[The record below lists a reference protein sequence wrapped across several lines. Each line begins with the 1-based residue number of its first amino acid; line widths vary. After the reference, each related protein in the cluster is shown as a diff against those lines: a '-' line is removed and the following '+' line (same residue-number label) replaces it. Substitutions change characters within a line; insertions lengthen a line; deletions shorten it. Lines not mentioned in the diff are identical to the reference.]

1 MSKLLAFTRGE
12 RSPAAQAI
20 VTIQKGGI
28 FSLNE
33 AAVRLLVPTGD
44 PAGVRIGFRYSEDGK
59 IAGLERVPPG
69 DDTYPLRKLSGS
81 RSVLVS
87 GRAFVRHLGLDLTR
101 SRRYKAY
108 LHDPQ
113 TLAFRLEEDE
123 LSS

>member
-1 MSKLLAFTRGE
+1 MKKLLAFTRGE
-12 RSPAAQAI
+12 RAPAAEAI

-33 AAVRLLVPTGD
+33 AAVRLLVSTGD

-69 DDTYPLRKLSGS
+69 DNTYPLRKLANT

-87 GRAFVRHLGLDLTR
+87 GRAFARHLGLDLNR
-101 SRRYKAY
+101 SRRYRAY

-123 LSS
+123 IPS

>member
-1 MSKLLAFTRGE
+1 MNKLLAFTRGE
-12 RSPAAQAI
+12 RSPTAEAI

-33 AAVRLLVPTGD
+33 AALRLLVPTGD
-44 PAGVRIGFRYSEDGK
+44 PAEVRVGFRYSEDGK

-69 DDTYPLRKLSGS
+69 DDTYPLRRLAGS

-87 GRAFVRHLGLDLTR
+87 GRAFARHLGLDLAR
-101 SRRYKAY
+101 SRRFRAY

-113 TLAFRLEEDE
+113 TLAFRLVEDE
-123 LSS
+123 ISR